1 MNKIKKFWRKLKYW
15 QKGALVGVIYSL
27 ILIVIGIVLLF
38 QTYIKYGEILFVD
51 FIGAL
56 GIVSFPS
63 AYITEPLLLE
73 PLTKICCDGNYGR
86 LFGYNFVTLSYVAF
100 VIILNSLMGFVIG
113 IIVGKIK
120 KK

>member
-1 MNKIKKFWRKLKYW
+1 MIKKFWKKLKYW
-15 QKGALVGVIYSL
+15 QKGALVGFVYSL
-27 ILIVIGIVLLF
+27 ILIIIGIVLLF

-63 AYITEPLLLE
+63 AYLTEPLLLE

-86 LFGYNFVTLSYVAF
+86 LFGYNYVTLLYVAF
-100 VIILNSLMGFVIG
+100 VITLNSLFGSVIG
-113 IIVGKIK
+113 LIISKTK